1 MATEHLNGLN
11 QAQVEESR
19 AKHGVNILT
28 PPPKPSLW
36 VKFFENF
43 KDPMIRILL
52 VALALS
58 MGIAIYEFVTTDHG
72 AQVFFEPTGIFVAIM
87 LATGIGF
94 ALEVN
99 ANKSLRYSIK

>member
-43 KDPMIRILL
+43 KILL
-52 VALALS
+52 TS
-58 MGIAIYEFVTTDHG
+58 
-72 AQVFFEPTGIFVAIM
+72 
-87 LATGIGF
+87 
-94 ALEVN
+94 
-99 ANKSLRYSIK
+99 

>member
-1 MATEHLNGLN
+1 MAENQHIKGLT
-11 QAQVEESR
+11 AQQVIESR
-19 AKHGVNILT
+19 EKHGVNILT

-36 VKFFENF
+36 IKFFENF
-43 KDPMIRILL
+43 KDPMIRFLL

-58 MGIAIYEFVTTDHG
+58 VGIAIYEFTQPGHG
-72 AQVFFEPTGIFVAIM
+72 LEVFFEPVGIFVAIM

-99 ANKSLRYSIK
+99 ANKKF